1 MSNQPQ
7 ASVRKSTAWTPPAGS
22 LSAVGGGPPPP
33 LFRSTLQR
41 EGARNCSVG
50 VCRWPRVS
58 SPLVTQLCIRV
69 RELPHKQQT
78 PSRWTGLSFWCPCP
92 VSVEAFFTIQM
103 TVRTYLVYT
112 MIPFWKLEASNWDDS
127 AEQKWVRVMTI
138 AVFFLGR
145 KCGLWVLC
153 VNVLWETSKERPS
166 QFGIF
171 KECSSPQKGHSL
183 KFELAF
189 VKTLYKLGKLIE
201 VRKRS
206 EKDKNA
212 KTPAKQKPRKKV
224 FVCLLVCFLPI

>member
-1 MSNQPQ
+1 M
-7 ASVRKSTAWTPPAGS
+7 
-22 LSAVGGGPPPP
+22 
-33 LFRSTLQR
+33 
-41 EGARNCSVG
+41 
-50 VCRWPRVS
+50 
-58 SPLVTQLCIRV
+58 
-69 RELPHKQQT
+69 
-78 PSRWTGLSFWCPCP
+78 
-92 VSVEAFFTIQM
+92 
-103 TVRTYLVYT
+103 
-112 MIPFWKLEASNWDDS
+112 
-127 AEQKWVRVMTI
+127 
-138 AVFFLGR
+138 
-145 KCGLWVLC
+145 LC

-224 FVCLLVCFLPI
+224 FVCLLVCFFTSIDLKMTSNIFES

>member
-1 MSNQPQ
+1 M
-7 ASVRKSTAWTPPAGS
+7 
-22 LSAVGGGPPPP
+22 
-33 LFRSTLQR
+33 
-41 EGARNCSVG
+41 
-50 VCRWPRVS
+50 
-58 SPLVTQLCIRV
+58 

-78 PSRWTGLSFWCPCP
+78 PSRWTGLSFWCPCS
-92 VSVEAFFTIQM
+92 VSAEAFFSIQM

-153 VNVLWETSKERPS
+153 MNVLWETSKERHS

-171 KECSSPQKGHSL
+171 KECSSPQKGRSL

-189 VKTLYKLGKLIE
+189 IKPLYKLGKPIE

-212 KTPAKQKPRKKV
+212 KTPAKQKPRKKIFFCLFV
-224 FVCLLVCFLPI
+224 FLTNIDLKMTSNIFES